1 MIIGTHWRFRMN
13 PPMSEGDGGMHM
25 PLLRRGRVW
34 YALCLFCMLV
44 PLFVHPATIQ
54 PVMAAPLV
62 PASSTH
68 QWTQATPTAL
78 LIANTADGITLTS
91 ADTALR
97 QFLETTMGWTVTL
110 KDDDLVQ
117 ASDAAAV
124 NVVVISASID
134 SYKLDNDFTYVT
146 TPMVVNEYALYDQLG
161 MTNGASGT
169 DYGIN
174 SGTPTTTITL
184 LDPTHPLAGG
194 KSGTITVQSQ
204 SLRLPYGRP
213 VNQGVKVA
221 NLPGSTSKTVL
232 FGYDT
237 GATMTIPSTKDG
249 GLVGSTPLAA
259 PARRVGLFLDADTPL
274 YLTSDGW
281 DLVRSALLWAIGQ
294 TPPSGT
300 PTPTTVAPTATPAPE
315 TATAAPATATATS
328 LPPTATATNL
338 PPTVT
343 PPSGA
348 GKNLLLVV
356 GSVPLGSGDAAVLQR
371 LTDAQYTVQV
381 IPQTSLTLEA
391 TQGMHGVLISS
402 TVSASAIGML
412 LTTHPVP
419 VLTWEYALYDD
430 LRMTGTSSGT
440 HFGTST
446 GSTLSIAAPTHP
458 IAAGLSGVV
467 SVSGSAVTLAF
478 GQPLAQATLV
488 AALPNAPASAG
499 IFTYA
504 QGAALS
510 SGTAPARRAGFFF
523 DNTSPTT
530 ATATG
535 WALFER
541 SVAWLIEGF
550 TPIQPA
556 TATPTATV
564 VPSPTPTASPTIVPS
579 VTPVVPPSATPIPT
593 ATPLVIPPDPAAVA
607 PALSAFTA
615 SDLFADTAFLYTGTT
630 PIQTGV
636 APDTITAQRV
646 AVIRGRVLDRTRQPI
661 PGVQITI
668 KDHPEF
674 GMTHTRADGMF
685 DLVVNGGSRLV
696 VQYQHPQFLRVQRA
710 VTTPWRDSVWTPEV
724 VLTPLS
730 PIVTTIQLGGA
741 AQAAEGTVST
751 DDRGTRQARLFFPAG
766 ITATLR
772 LPSGATQPLTSI
784 AVRASEYTV
793 GDTGRAAMPGELP
806 SNSGYTYAAEF
817 SADEALAVDGSVE
830 FSQAVAN
837 YTENFMGFPVG
848 MAVPTGWYDAQRAVW
863 VPSPNGRI
871 IAVLTTAPL
880 TLDLT
885 GDGVADDPAS
895 LGIGADEQAFVAST
909 YSAGTSLWRVP
920 MTHFTPWDHNWPFG
934 PPDDAVGPNGGP
946 LSSDPPISIP
956 CEQPGSVITCETQSV
971 GEEVALAGTPFRLV
985 YTSDPAAAHHQ
996 EVVIPLSGATIP
1008 NSLTG
1013 IDVTVQIG
1021 GQQWTQA
1028 FSPST
1033 NLATIFTWDGLDA
1046 YGRMLQ
1052 GSQSATIK
1060 IGFTYPGQYRTPA
1073 QFGSAFGQ
1081 FGTGGISLTGDRAT
1095 EMITVERV
1103 LNTTLGRLHVSQ
1115 NAIGGWSLDIH
1126 HQYDTHQ
1133 RILYRGD
1140 GSRQRAEALTA
1151 VTRTGVGWAYPRLH
1165 AIAPTRDGGR
1175 YEAGGSGSISTNL
1188 WEWLPDGTRRQ
1199 RSGILNGLPPAD
1211 GQLLSHTEFN
1221 GIRALHTTPT
1231 GEVYLTDEG
1240 STWGGNAPAIYRITA
1255 DQRLE
1260 RVVGGTTKALTLTP
1274 DGAVA
1279 RTMPIGTPLAVD
1291 VDTDGTV
1298 WFIDAYTV
1306 EVPQAN
1312 GPIIG
1317 KTVTALRVVR
1327 TDGQVIHPVAPT
1339 QLRCGF
1345 PNLRD
1350 EEIVHVTHDTRGNH
1364 YLALRGRYPA
1374 VAGPTG
1380 TGCILRIDAA
1390 GTITRIAGRDTNGQ
1404 AIGQYPE
1411 GWLATESPLI
1421 DPNAVHVHSDGRLIV
1436 QDIGALR
1443 EILPDG
1449 EMRTIVG
1456 NPSPSTDPQLDELF
1470 GSMVGPNGQISFTSR
1485 AVKQGTVAPP
1495 FPGVGQA
1502 RLEVPS
1508 SDGSEVYVFASTGR
1522 HLLTRDAM
1530 TGVLRYTFLYDTAG
1544 RLTGVRD
1551 QHGQTTTITRIADG
1565 TPTAV
1570 VSPDGVTTT
1579 LTVGSDGSVQ
1589 AINDPTQSRWQL
1601 QYQDGLLTRLIDP
1614 RNPDW
1619 QHQYTYTADGHL
1631 SQDIGAT
1638 GGWTAL
1644 DQTRLSAT
1652 TTIVTSTTA
1661 TGIMTA
1667 HRISTAADGTTS
1679 RMVTTEGR
1687 PTITT
1692 AIDAHG
1698 NQVLIDARGM
1708 RRTTTMAPDPRWG
1721 MTAPYPAAITVTN
1734 PAGQVVAT
1742 ATMHRSVVLSDPTD
1756 PWSLVTWQEVFTQHG
1771 LTTTTIYT
1779 AATRTRQVTL
1789 PSGVVRVTTYNAA
1802 GQPITETAT
1811 DQAVKSWTYQPDGRL
1826 ASDTIGTGPTAATTT
1841 YAYTPQGFIAAITNA
1856 LGETTTYTHD
1866 AAGRIATVTHPTG
1879 HTRQY

>member
-1 MIIGTHWRFRMN
+1 
-13 PPMSEGDGGMHM
+13 M
-25 PLLRRGRVW
+25 PLLWRGRVW
-34 YALCLFCMLV
+34 YALCLFFMLV

-54 PVMAAPLV
+54 PVVAAPLV
-62 PASSTH
+62 PAASAK

-117 ASDAAAV
+117 ASDAATV

-134 SYKLDNDFTYVT
+134 SYKLENDFTYVT

-194 KSGTITVQSQ
+194 KSGTVTVQSQ

-221 NLPGSTSKTVL
+221 NLPGSASKTVL

-300 PTPTTVAPTATPAPE
+300 PTPTTVAPTATPAPA
-315 TATAAPATATATS
+315 TATTAPATATATS
-328 LPPTATATNL
+328 LPPTATADPATATATSLPPTATALPATATSL

-343 PPSGA
+343 PLSGA
-348 GKNLLLVV
+348 GKSLLLVV

-371 LTDAQYTVQV
+371 LTAAQYTVQV

-402 TVSASAIGML
+402 TVSASAIGTL

-446 GSTLSIAAPTHP
+446 GSTLNLAAPTHP

-467 SVSGSAVTLAF
+467 SVSSASSSMAF

-488 AALPNAPASAG
+488 ATLPNAPASAG

-504 QGAALS
+504 QGAALTTGS
-510 SGTAPARRAGFFF
+510 APARRAGFFF
-523 DNTSPTT
+523 DNTSPTL

-535 WALFER
+535 WALFDR
-541 SVAWLIEGF
+541 SVAWLIDGF

-556 TATPTATV
+556 TATPTATAM
-564 VPSPTPTASPTIVPS
+564 PSATPTASPTVA
-579 VTPVVPPSATPIPT
+579 PSATPMVPPTATPVPT
-593 ATPLVIPPDPAAVA
+593 ATPLIIPPDPAAVA

-636 APDTITAQRV
+636 APDTMTAQRV

-837 YTENFMGFPVG
+837 YTENFVGFPVG

-909 YSAGTSLWRVP
+909 YPAGTSLWRVP
-920 MTHFTPWDHNWPFG
+920 MTHFTPWDHNWPYG
-934 PPDDAVGPNGGP
+934 PPADAVGPNGDP
-946 LSSDPPISIP
+946 LRRDPPINQP
-956 CEQPGSVITCETQSV
+956 CQQPGSVITCETQSL
-971 GEEVALAGTPFRLV
+971 GEAFDLAGTPFRLV
-985 YTSDPAAAHHQ
+985 YQSDAAATDHQ
-996 EVVIPLSGATIP
+996 ELAIPLSGATIP
-1008 NSLTG
+1008 ASLQA

-1021 GQQWTQA
+1021 GQQWTQV
-1028 FSPST
+1028 FSPSAD
-1033 NLATIFTWDGLDA
+1033 LKTIFTWDGKDA
-1046 YGRMLQ
+1046 YGRLLQ
-1052 GSQSATIK
+1052 GSQPATVK
-1060 IGFTYPGQYRTPA
+1060 IRFTYPGQYRTPA

-1081 FGTGGISLTGDRAT
+1081 FGTDAIALTGDREAL
-1095 EMITVERV
+1095 TVTAERTMQ
-1103 LNTTLGRLHVSQ
+1103 TTLGRVHTTQ
-1115 NAIGGWSLDIH
+1115 NALGGWSLDNH
-1126 HQYDTHQ
+1126 HQYDVQQ

-1140 GSRQRAEALTA
+1140 GSQQQAEARVA
-1151 VTRTGVGWAYPRLH
+1151 IQRDGSGWAYPR
-1165 AIAPTRDGGR
+1165 IWKVAPTAGGGR
-1175 YEAGGSGSISTNL
+1175 YEIGDGGTGRNDL
-1188 WEWLPDGTRRQ
+1188 WEWRPDGTRIQ
-1199 RSGILNGLPPAD
+1199 RSLGSQPQD
-1211 GQLLSHTEFN
+1211 GQPLATTGFNIIRDIHTS
-1221 GIRALHTTPT
+1221 PT
-1231 GEVYLTDEG
+1231 GDLYLTDEG
-1240 STWGGNAPAIYRITA
+1240 SPWTGTPPAIYRITA

-1260 RVVGGTTKALTLTP
+1260 RVVGGTTKALTITP
-1274 DGAVA
+1274 DGALA
-1279 RTMPIGTPLAVD
+1279 RTMPISMPVAID
-1291 VDTDGTV
+1291 VDPDGTL
-1298 WFIDAYTV
+1298 WFVDTYSVGEAQPGGAT
-1306 EVPQAN
+1306 
-1312 GPIIG
+1312 
-1317 KTVTALRVVR
+1317 LMRVVSTLR
-1327 TDGQVIHPVAPT
+1327 AVRADGRVITPIDPT
-1339 QLRCGF
+1339 RLRCGF
-1345 PNLRD
+1345 TTLRQ
-1350 EEIVHVTHDTRGNH
+1350 EQITAITHDTQGNH
-1364 YLALRGRYPA
+1364 YLTIRGRYPA
-1374 VAGPTG
+1374 ETTPTG
-1380 TGCILRIDAA
+1380 TGCILKVDVA
-1390 GTITRIAGRDTNGQ
+1390 GAVTRIAGTDTNGQ
-1404 AIGQYPE
+1404 GVVTYTE
-1411 GWLATESPLI
+1411 GVLATDAPLI
-1421 DPNAVHVHSDGRLIV
+1421 DLADLHVHPDGRLIV
-1436 QDIGALR
+1436 QESGALR
-1443 EILPDG
+1443 EIMPDGTIRTLVGNPRFTTDAQIGQIYGSMVLPDG
-1449 EMRTIVG
+1449 QV
-1456 NPSPSTDPQLDELF
+1456 SFST
-1470 GSMVGPNGQISFTSR
+1470 R
-1485 AVKQGTVAPP
+1485 AIQRGTLLPP
-1495 FPGVGQA
+1495 YPGAGQA
-1502 RLEVPS
+1502 RLEVPAL
-1508 SDGSEVYVFASTGR
+1508 DGSEVYVFTAKGQ
-1522 HLLTRDAM
+1522 HLQTRDAL
-1530 TGVLRYTFLYDTAG
+1530 TGIIRASFLYDAAG
-1544 RLTGVRD
+1544 RVTGVRD
-1551 QHGQTTTITRIADG
+1551 QHGRTTTITRATDG

-1579 LTVGSDGSVQ
+1579 LTVGADGLIAQIS
-1589 AINDPTQSRWQL
+1589 DPTQSHWTL
-1601 QYQDGLLTRLIDP
+1601 QYQDGRLIRLTDP
-1614 RNPDW
+1614 RNPAW
-1619 QHQYTYTADGHL
+1619 VHQYTYTADGRL
-1631 SQDIGAT
+1631 SQDTGAT

-1644 DQTRLSAT
+1644 AQTQLSAT
-1652 TTIVTSTTA
+1652 TSLITSTTA
-1661 TGIMTA
+1661 TGITTE
-1667 HRISTAADGTTS
+1667 HWISTATDGTTT
-1679 RMVTTEGR
+1679 RMVTTVGGS
-1687 PTITT
+1687 TT
-1692 AIDAHG
+1692 TTQIDAHG
-1698 NQVLIDARGM
+1698 NQVLIDERGM

-1721 MTAPYPAAITVTN
+1721 MAAPYPAAITVTN

-1742 ATMHRSVVLSDPTD
+1742 TTMERSVVLSDPTD
-1756 PWSLVTWQEVFTQHG
+1756 PWGT
-1771 LTTTTIYT
+1771 
-1779 AATRTRQVTL
+1779 
-1789 PSGVVRVTTYNAA
+1789 
-1802 GQPITETAT
+1802 
-1811 DQAVKSWTYQPDGRL
+1811 VK
-1826 ASDTIGTGPTAATTT
+1826 
-1841 YAYTPQGFIAAITNA
+1841 
-1856 LGETTTYTHD
+1856 
-1866 AAGRIATVTHPTG
+1866 
-1879 HTRQY
+1879 